1 MPKYTEKK
9 KQKALNEIKNGKS
22 QMKVAEQIGVPRS
35 TVWGWMKKAGM
46 VKSQKASKASKK
58 STAKK
63 TSTKTKKKAKK
74 SKSKSKK

>member
-22 QMKVAEQIGVPRS
+22 QMKVAGQLGVPRS

-46 VKSQKASKASKK
+46 VKSQKAAKK

-63 TSTKTKKKAKK
+63 TSTKKRTKKKTKK

>member
-9 KQKALNEIKNGKS
+9 KEKALNEIKNGKS

-46 VKSQKASKASKK
+46 IKSQKASKASKK
-58 STAKK
+58 STVKK
-63 TSTKTKKKAKK
+63 TNTKKTTKK
-74 SKSKSKK
+74 SKNKSKK

>member
-46 VKSQKASKASKK
+46 IKSQKASNASKK
-58 STAKK
+58 STVKK
-63 TSTKTKKKAKK
+63 TNTKKTTKK
-74 SKSKSKK
+74 SKNKSKK